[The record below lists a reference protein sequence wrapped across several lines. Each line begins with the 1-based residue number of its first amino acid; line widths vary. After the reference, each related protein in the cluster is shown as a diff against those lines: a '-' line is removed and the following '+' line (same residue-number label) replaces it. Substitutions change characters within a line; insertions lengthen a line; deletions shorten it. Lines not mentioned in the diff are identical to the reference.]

1 MKHRVAAKG
10 KNMYVILGLVALLLG
25 SLIYLGLQK
34 DTREGMEGGEEEEM
48 EGFEDD
54 EEEGMEDMM
63 AGMMN
68 MEGMKVNGG
77 MDMGKI
83 EGMLKQL
90 EKKEKKEGLVVA
102 EPYKGRR

>member
-34 DTREGMEGGEEEEM
+34 DTR
-48 EGFEDD
+48 
-54 EEEGMEDMM
+54 EGMEDMM

>member
-1 MKHRVAAKG
+1 MKHRVSAKG

-25 SLIYLGLQK
+25 SLVYLGLQK
-34 DTREGMEGGEEEEM
+34 DTREGMEDEEEM
-48 EGFEDD
+48 EGMENMED

-68 MEGMKVNGG
+68 MEGMKGG

-83 EGMLKQL
+83 EGMMKQL
-90 EKKEKKEGLVVA
+90 EKKEGMAKKEGMIT

>member
-34 DTREGMEGGEEEEM
+34 DTREGMEGEEDET

-54 EEEGMEDMM
+54 EEEGMQDMT

-68 MEGMKVNGG
+68 MEGMESL
-77 MDMGKI
+77 DMGKI
-83 EGMLKQL
+83 EGMMKQL
-90 EKKEKKEGLVVA
+90 EKKEGMAKKEGLVVA

>member
-34 DTREGMEGGEEEEM
+34 DTREGMEGGEEEEEGM
-48 EGFEDD
+48 ENMDD

-90 EKKEKKEGLVVA
+90 EKKEGLVVA